1 MMKEKLSTKLVD
13 TEIKQTKHKSDE
25 ASAPASAPPGS
36 RVKIEPIRFKE
47 DVINRIKKSDYV
59 FGGQKYLYIPFDV
72 SRDTHQK
79 GLKLKIAKGRVGEKH
94 TKKTFYIQFWFN
106 NKPHRHLC
114 GVFSQSFGVK
124 ECNDYLIELHK
135 DHTDPKTGF
144 WIKNPIETA
153 RDNKRIVPKEDSSI
167 PQGKTIN
174 EVIES
179 YCGADEEEG
188 HRGFLKDIKQGYK
201 TSKSAKNIFRGLAGY
216 SKRQSLV
223 TFEDDESGYCV
234 RKFTPNKHLRV
245 VAPQSW
251 KDLFRKYPP
260 GHGMLTKDR
269 EYYNRR
275 KKQTYMIPASK
286 NKSIYDSSLGKSLI
300 EKLTPGDVEAWCK
313 DLTSM
318 EVKKEYVKLFTSLW
332 FWARKRGWLGT
343 NPGLCPITLETVYV
357 KKEIRKES
365 VYTDTAISLDELN
378 VFFDCSEELS
388 HQFPFKAELHQLMAV
403 TGIRKAEALKLKKSF
418 VDFKEGVINLPK
430 GINKQRFKNQ
440 IVPITPEVEIVLR
453 NILDMGKRPGLD
465 FYKMKDFP
473 WLFATRRWSA
483 EKYFNKD
490 FRLSIKTRLGGDE
503 NYIPALRELMRHRLK
518 DPGLIYAPKVL
529 RKTFVTL
536 SRQQLDG
543 RSDKVKHLSRHK
555 SEEILEA
562 SYDKPQRAEIKDWG
576 NKATS
581 VMTFIKRR
589 A

>member
-1 MMKEKLSTKLVD
+1 MKEKLGTKLDD
-13 TEIKQTKHKSDE
+13 TAIKQTRDRTVE
-25 ASAPASAPPGS
+25 ASATASAPPGS
-36 RVKIEPIRFKE
+36 GNRIEPIRFKQE
-47 DVINRIKKSDYV
+47 IVNRVKKSDYA
-59 FGGQKYLYIPFDV
+59 FGNKKHLFIPFKV
-72 SRDTHQK
+72 SKDSHQK
-79 GLKLKIAKGRVGEKH
+79 GLKLKILRGKSGDKFTEKV
-94 TKKTFYIQFWFN
+94 YYVQFWFGGVSD
-106 NKPHRHLC
+106 KHRIGKHR
-114 GVFSQSFGVK
+114 QSFGVK
-124 ECNDYLIELHK
+124 ECNDYLIDLYK

-318 EVKKEYVKLFTSLW
+318 EVKKDYVKVFTSLW

-343 NPGLCPITLETVYV
+343 DPGLCPITLETVYV

-440 IVPITPEVEIVLR
+440 IVPITPEVEIVLK
-453 NILDMGKRPGLD
+453 NILDMGKRPGLE

-473 WLFATRRWSA
+473 WLFATRRWKQ
-483 EKYFNKD
+483 ERYFDKD
-490 FRLSIKTRLGGDE
+490 FRLDIKTRLGGDE
-503 NYIPALRELMRHRLK
+503 NYIPALRELMRHRLN
-518 DPGLIYAPKVL
+518 DPELIYAPKVL

-581 VMTFIKRR
+581 IMTFIKRR

>member
-1 MMKEKLSTKLVD
+1 MKDKHSNKLVTD
-13 TEIKQTKHKSDE
+13 EIKQTCNKTDKIVE
-25 ASAPASAPPGS
+25 ASPSGSASPGS
-36 RVKIEPIRFKE
+36 KSKTQLIDFRDSSIQAIKKTNIEFGPKRFKWFKFNVSKGSSLKGLLLRFAKNT
-47 DVINRIKKSDYV
+47 DRKDFIISFWFQGINRYYTL
-59 FGGQKYLYIPFDV
+59 GQFPNLKCKAVEKICLELAEE
-72 SRDTHQK
+72 HQDDR
-79 GLKLKIAKGRVGEKH
+79 GL
-94 TKKTFYIQFWFN
+94 
-106 NKPHRHLC
+106 
-114 GVFSQSFGVK
+114 
-124 ECNDYLIELHK
+124 
-135 DHTDPKTGF
+135 
-144 WIKNPIETA
+144 WIKSPIET
-153 RDNKRIVPKEDSSI
+153 RRNNKRLITKEDSSI
-167 PQGKTIN
+167 PHGKTIN

-179 YCGADEEEG
+179 YCGADEGEG

-201 TSKSAKNIFRGLAGY
+201 TSKTAKNIFRGLAGY

-223 TFEDDESGYCV
+223 TFEDDNNGYCV
-234 RKFTPNKHLRV
+234 RKFTPNKHLRLI
-245 VAPQSW
+245 APKTW

-260 GHGMLTKDR
+260 GHGMITKDR

-518 DPGLIYAPKVL
+518 DPELIYAPKVL

-581 VMTFIKRR
+581 IMTFIKRR